1 MTRDEMEKNTLVRG
15 AVYERDFI
23 DLLADIASVLPI
35 AHTVFSEEQ
44 KLPYAIWNE
53 SSGDFIFADG
63 NIVRGYVDIVLEVYT
78 ATNDTVAVSEI
89 ERILK
94 KHKKLYN
101 FDSMYIE
108 KEKCKMTVFEFTV
121 RKD

>member
-1 MTRDEMEKNTLVRG
+1 MTRDEMEKNALVRG

-53 SSGDFIFADG
+53 NSGDFIFADG
-63 NIVRGYVDIVLEVYT
+63 NIVRGYVDIMLEVYT
-78 ATNDTVAVSEI
+78 ATNDTAAVSEI

-94 KHKKLYN
+94 KHEKLYN